1 MADPGGQAGD
11 QSSPSCFPSHT
22 QRAFDAA
29 ATQSRLKT
37 SATPRRAVGREPVI
51 RVQTSRDAV
60 RGMWLIGACWVS
72 GALRPGPASGLS
84 DSSVVSVSDSHRS
97 SKSIEI
103 FECAFMHYHFR
114 ATDQVLTHSTIRG
127 RGTRCTVTESAHG
140 RRHAPDASQR
150 IRALP
155 DPACLDGGVK
165 FDEGTLPSGLSPSF
179 SGVHWTQ
186 LWLLHTPWG
195 ARRARTP
202 ATYRETRRVSL
213 SEQAGNLKSAIFF
226 LKL

>member
-1 MADPGGQAGD
+1 M
-11 QSSPSCFPSHT
+11 
-22 QRAFDAA
+22 
-29 ATQSRLKT
+29 
-37 SATPRRAVGREPVI
+37 I

-165 FDEGTLPSGLSPSF
+165 FDEGTPPSGLSPSF

-186 LWLLHTPWG
+186 PWLLHTPWG
-195 ARRARTP
+195 ARRARAP
-202 ATYRETRRVSL
+202 ATYRETRRVTPSL
-213 SEQAGNLKSAIFF
+213 SEPAKAGNFIKSFF

>member
-1 MADPGGQAGD
+1 M
-11 QSSPSCFPSHT
+11 
-22 QRAFDAA
+22 
-29 ATQSRLKT
+29 
-37 SATPRRAVGREPVI
+37 I

-165 FDEGTLPSGLSPSF
+165 FDEGTPPSGLSPSF

-195 ARRARTP
+195 ARRARPRNVPGDSPSDSESLGSGDFKERKFFFKTLKKLGA
-202 ATYRETRRVSL
+202 ATHFRRW
-213 SEQAGNLKSAIFF
+213 FPF
-226 LKL
+226 PF

>member
-1 MADPGGQAGD
+1 M
-11 QSSPSCFPSHT
+11 
-22 QRAFDAA
+22 
-29 ATQSRLKT
+29 
-37 SATPRRAVGREPVI
+37 I

-72 GALRPGPASGLS
+72 GALRPGHG
-84 DSSVVSVSDSHRS
+84 DSHRS

-165 FDEGTLPSGLSPSF
+165 FDEGTPPSGLSPSF

-195 ARRARTP
+195 ARRARAP
-202 ATYRETRRVSL
+202 ATYRETRRVTPSL
-213 SEQAGNLKSAIFF
+213 GTSQSGKFYKKFF
-226 LKL
+226 F

>member
-1 MADPGGQAGD
+1 MKFAKSSFFACPQEDRTHSVGLGPTGMKPLRPLGGLFYSRAGD
-11 QSSPSCFPSHT
+11 PSTDLEGRSSWY
-22 QRAFDAA
+22 
-29 ATQSRLKT
+29 
-37 SATPRRAVGREPVI
+37 VVE
-51 RVQTSRDAV
+51 
-60 RGMWLIGACWVS
+60 GACWVS

-150 IRALP
+150 IRALT
-155 DPACLDGGVK
+155 A
-165 FDEGTLPSGLSPSF
+165 
-179 SGVHWTQ
+179 
-186 LWLLHTPWG
+186 
-195 ARRARTP
+195 A
-202 ATYRETRRVSL
+202 
-213 SEQAGNLKSAIFF
+213 
-226 LKL
+226 